1 MSRTQANL
9 QDGFLN
15 QVRRE
20 NIPATVYLVNGFQI
34 KGFVRGF
41 DNFTVVLDSIEGKQ
55 LLVYKHAI
63 STVTAARSVSLTPV
77 ERREGEPPAG

>member
-63 STVTAARSVSLTPV
+63 STVTAARPVSLTPV

>member
-1 MSRTQANL
+1 MSKTQVNL
-9 QDGFLN
+9 QDVFLN

-20 NIPATVYLVNGFQI
+20 SIPATVYLVNGFQI

-41 DNFTVVLDSIEGKQ
+41 DSFTVVLESEGKQ

-63 STVTAARSVSLTPV
+63 STVTPSRPVNLTPV
-77 ERREGEPPAG
+77 ERREGEPPIV